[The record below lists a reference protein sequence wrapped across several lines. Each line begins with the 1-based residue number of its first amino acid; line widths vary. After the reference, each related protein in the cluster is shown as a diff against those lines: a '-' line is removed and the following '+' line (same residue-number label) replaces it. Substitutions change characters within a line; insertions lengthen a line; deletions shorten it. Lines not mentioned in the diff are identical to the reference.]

1 MGKRMVFV
9 IVCVIAA
16 MALAAPA
23 ALADLAPTNMS
34 PAYGVAGTSV
44 GCTVEASYWTSGM
57 FRVASAPVFMLV
69 NGGTTITGVT
79 NSWTGTSA
87 SVTFALPA
95 GGPQATY
102 ELDITQVYTVVG
114 TPQADSGSLA
124 NAFDLFVRPTITSL
138 TPPSVLIGSPDLTLV
153 VHGNYFVDT
162 FGLPGRHSTVRLNG
176 TSMTTTFNSS
186 TQLTAT
192 IPAASLTTAGT
203 AQVTV
208 WNSSGYLL
216 HVFSGLES
224 APFSFGI
231 TVPTPVITSIDPVS
245 AVAGG
250 PAFTLGVV
258 GTGFL
263 TGPAGAVVVWNGTDL
278 ATTRDSATHLTAA
291 VPASLIATTG
301 VSTITVRNGGAGAP
315 VSNSKALTVGNPAP
329 AMGSINPTSVWAGSV
344 RTDIVLT
351 VIGTNFMS
359 GSRIVLSGG
368 EKSNTAFV
376 SATQLTVPLTPADMA
391 LPVASLMVSVKNPP
405 FPPGTS
411 SAGGLP
417 LALQPETTN
426 PTVTISGADSGWHNA
441 PVVLTFAATDALSGV
456 PQSGVQKVQ
465 YMAPPV
471 VGAWTDGASYTVP
484 TSSQGSIAVSVQALD
499 WCNKVGTAS
508 ATVNID
514 TTKPGTETQG
524 SVTVRKGRTA
534 KLKYSID
541 EPAGLSPTADV
552 VIKIKRSNGR
562 TAKTIE
568 ANGVPVRSSQTASFT
583 CKLTKGKYTWY
594 VSATDL
600 AGNTQEN
607 IASAQLTVK

>member
-9 IVCVIAA
+9 IVCVIAV
-16 MALAAPA
+16 MALVAPA

-34 PAYGVAGTSV
+34 PSYGVAGSSV
-44 GCTVEASYWTSGM
+44 TCTVEADFWIDSGLLQ
-57 FRVASAPVFMLV
+57 RALAPSFTLV
-69 NGGTTITGVT
+69 NGGTTISGTT
-79 NSWTGTSA
+79 NSWNASSA

-102 ELDITQVYTVVG
+102 DLEITQQHRLIPNPYSTD
-114 TPQADSGSLA
+114 TGSLA
-124 NAFDLFVRPTITSL
+124 DAFDLFVRPTITSL
-138 TPPSVLIGSPDLTLV
+138 SPPSVTIGSPDLALV
-153 VHGNYFVDT
+153 VHGNYFVNIGG
-162 FGLPGRHSTVRLNG
+162 FPGQHSTVRFNG
-176 TSMTTTFNSS
+176 TSMTTTFNSN

-208 WNSSGYLL
+208 WNSSGYFPM
-216 HVFSGLES
+216 HIFAGLES

-231 TVPTPVITSIDPVS
+231 TVPTPVITSIDPAT

-250 PAFTLGVV
+250 PAFNLAVV

-263 TGPAGAVVVWNGTDL
+263 TGPAGAVVVFNGTDL

-291 VPASLIATTG
+291 VPASLITTAG
-301 VSTITVRNGGAGAP
+301 SATITVRNGGAGAP
-315 VSNSKALTVGNPAP
+315 VSNGKALTVGNPAP
-329 AMGSINPTSVWAGSV
+329 AMGSINPTSVWAGCV
-344 RTDIVLT
+344 KTDIVLT
-351 VIGTNFMS
+351 VTGTNFMN

-368 EKSNTAFV
+368 DKANTTFV

-426 PTVTISGADSGWHNA
+426 PTVTISGADSAWHRS
-441 PVVLTFAATDALSGV
+441 PVALTFAATDA
-456 PQSGVQKVQ
+456 QSGVQKIQ
-465 YMAPPV
+465 YMAPPG

-524 SVTVRKGRTA
+524 NVTVRKGRTA

-552 VIKIKRSNGR
+552 VIKVKRGSGR
-562 TAKTIE
+562 TAKTIT
-568 ANGVPVRSSQTASFT
+568 ANDVPVGPSQTASFT
-583 CKLTKGKYTWY
+583 CKLAKGKYTWY
-594 VSATDL
+594 VYATDL

-607 IASAQLTVK
+607 IAHAKLTVK